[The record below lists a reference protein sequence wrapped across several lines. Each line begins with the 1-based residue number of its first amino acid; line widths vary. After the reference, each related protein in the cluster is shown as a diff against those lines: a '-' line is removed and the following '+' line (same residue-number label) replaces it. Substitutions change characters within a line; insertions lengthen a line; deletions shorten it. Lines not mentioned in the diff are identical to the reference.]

1 MSERQILFLDIDG
14 VLHRGNSYVAGRRI
28 VSSAPGRIELFEYVQ
43 ILVDLLSPYPELPIV
58 LSSDWAYR
66 FGVDYTRSQLPSAS
80 LRARIIGATYQ
91 GCEFDEML
99 WPMLSRGEQ
108 VLDYVRRQG
117 RDGIEWIAIDDRSDG
132 FESCRERLVHCQSE
146 YALGD
151 DAVVELL
158 RHRLH
163 ERFS

>member
-14 VLHRGNSYVAGRRI
+14 VLHRGNSYVAGSRI
-28 VSSAPGRIELFEYVQ
+28 VSSASEHIELFEYIQ

-66 FGVDYTRSQLPSAS
+66 FGVDRARSQLPSAS
-80 LRARIIGATYQ
+80 LRARVIGATYQ
-91 GCEFDEML
+91 GCEFDEQF
-99 WPMLSRGEQ
+99 WPMLSRGAQ
-108 VLDYVRRQG
+108 ILDYVRRQG
-117 RDGIEWIAIDDRSDG
+117 RERLEWLAIDDRSDG

-146 YALGD
+146 CGLGD
-151 DAVVELL
+151 SAVVELL
-158 RHRLH
+158 RRRLR